1 MAADGV
7 ANTAIAASLSVSP
20 ASVKSWRDRFAE
32 EGLAK
37 LGQVRKGRGREP
49 SIPQSKIDEII
60 DLTQNYRP
68 KGETHWSC
76 RTMAAA
82 AGVSKS
88 TVQLVWHAR
97 GLKPHRVK
105 TFKLSNDPRFEEK
118 LVDVVGLYMDP
129 PEKAIVLCADEKSSV
144 QALDRTQASLPMVKG
159 RGETMTHDYKRHGTT
174 TLFAALDV
182 LTGTVIG
189 QCMPRHRHQ
198 EWLKFLK
205 TIDREDDQG
214 PGDPPHRGQLRH
226 PQTPRRH
233 RVARHPS
240 SVPPALHPDVLLLVE
255 SGGTV
260 APRADRKALRRSAF
274 HFMLDRIASIQDT
287 WTYTTTTRGPA
298 YGQRPPN
305 PSSQSGAWTHRP
317 RKSQL
322 NPGHTTSLP
331 IARPEIDRAV
341 GCLGRELLLLL
352 EAGESKATPGL
363 VADLDVD
370 VMRTDEFTY
379 ERFRRSVD
387 LDFDYLSTPTAD
399 LNVDNR

>member
-1 MAADGV
+1 MLESLARSQSGAHREVVRAKALLMAADGV

-20 ASVKSWRDRFAE
+20 ASVKSWRDRFTE
-32 EGLAK
+32 EGLVK
-37 LGQVRKGRGREP
+37 LGQVRKGRGRKP

-97 GLKPHRVK
+97 GLKPHRVQ

-118 LVDVVGLYMDP
+118 LVDVVGLYMNP

-205 TIDREDDQG
+205 TIDRE
-214 PGDPPHRGQLRH
+214 
-226 PQTPRRH
+226 
-233 RVARHPS
+233 
-240 SVPPALHPDVLLLVE
+240 VPKD
-255 SGGTV
+255 
-260 APRADRKALRRSAF
+260 LRRSRDFARRRWPF
-274 HFMLDRIASIQDT
+274 GQHKIAVC
-287 WTYTTTTRGPA
+287 R
-298 YGQRPPN
+298 
-305 PSSQSGAWTHRP
+305 
-317 RKSQL
+317 
-322 NPGHTTSLP
+322 
-331 IARPEIDRAV
+331 
-341 GCLGRELLLLL
+341 
-352 EAGESKATPGL
+352 
-363 VADLDVD
+363 VA
-370 VMRTDEFTY
+370 
-379 ERFRRSVD
+379 
-387 LDFDYLSTPTAD
+387 PTAAPDPSRQSADGCALWSRLETRYLRLPSPLRHNIFRQTRAPFGPHSDED
-399 LNVDNR
+399 LRW